1 MATREDDLSELAT
14 NVRMAIAKAQELKL
28 HTSAYILSMVLV
40 EVSEALK
47 AVADNRQDDGR
58 SNV

>member
-14 NVRMAIAKAQELKL
+14 NIRRAIAKAQQLKPPGSV
-28 HTSAYILSMVLV
+28 HILSMVLV

-47 AVADNRQDDGR
+47 AVADNRHDDGR
-58 SNV
+58 SSV

>member
-14 NVRMAIAKAQELKL
+14 NIRMAIAKAQQLKL
-28 HTSAYILSMVLV
+28 PTSVYILSMVLV

-58 SNV
+58 SSV